1 MKKFKNI
8 FLGLSLVLAGALF
21 MAFALPQDKK
31 MGGPWEIPA
40 KYKTMKNT
48 IKDDASSLKIGKMLY
63 TKHCKSCHGS
73 NGLGDGPKARSMKTA
88 IPPFN
93 CEKFQAQT
101 DGVLYYQSIIGRD
114 EMPNY
119 EKKILDEEDR
129 WALINYLRTLK

>member
-1 MKKFKNI
+1 MKTYKK
-8 FLGLSLVLAGALF
+8 LALSLSVIFAALILVSF
-21 MAFALPQDKK
+21 TVPQDKK

-48 IKDDASSLKIGKMLY
+48 FKDDASLLKVGKMLY

-73 NGLGDGPKARSMKTA
+73 KGEGDGPKARSMKTA
-88 IPPFN
+88 IHPFN
-93 CEKFQAQT
+93 SAKFQAQT

-119 EKKILDEEDR
+119 EKKIADDEDR

>member
-1 MKKFKNI
+1 MKRFKNI

-48 IKDDASSLKIGKMLY
+48 IKDDASSLKIGKMPY

-93 CEKFQAQT
+93 TEKFQAQS